1 MSGKDGLAGDEA
13 AFAEFAAQGDVE
25 VGDTNLA
32 SAEESNTDDAA
43 ATKNRQQRR
52 AERTGKANREAA
64 KTAAAAKA
72 DGAGDDDGDEGDAGD
87 ADENADDQGDE
98 NGDEDED
105 EQKPSESHL
114 KRLKR
119 ERAEAKKEARE
130 LKARLATLEGSGLVA
145 RLEALEK
152 GGLPNSGAAGK
163 SGDQGTPAP
172 DPTDTEKYP
181 LGHLDDRYIEDK
193 LEWLAEKKATER
205 ADAVLQRQQE
215 GERNTNAQAA
225 QQVLLDK
232 VDDLAERGSDL
243 HDDYQEIVVEAGM
256 RGDWDLSQ
264 TTFEACHEAEHGA
277 QILLD
282 LANDKKEATRVAK
295 LSHLAQLRYVE
306 EKNAEI
312 DKVTKPRRIP
322 RAGEP
327 PQNAARGANSRTQIN
342 PATDNLDDFEK
353 AWQQD
358 EKKSKR

>member
-1 MSGKDGLAGDEA
+1 MAKEVSAAEA
-13 AFAEFAAQGDVE
+13 AEFEAFANSGEVE
-25 VGDTNLA
+25 IG
-32 SAEESNTDDAA
+32 ESNVAAPAEGETDAA

-64 KTAAAAKA
+64 AKAAAPA
-72 DGAGDDDGDEGDAGD
+72 DDAGDGDEGDAGD
-87 ADENADDQGDE
+87 ADENDEQGD
-98 NGDEDED
+98 DEGDED

-130 LKARLATLEGSGLVA
+130 LKARLAALEGTGLAA

-172 DPTDTEKYP
+172 DPTDTDKYP

-215 GERNTNAQAA
+215 GERNQNAQAA

-243 HDDYQEIVVEAGM
+243 HDD
-256 RGDWDLSQ
+256 
-264 TTFEACHEAEHGA
+264 
-277 QILLD
+277 
-282 LANDKKEATRVAK
+282 
-295 LSHLAQLRYVE
+295 
-306 EKNAEI
+306 
-312 DKVTKPRRIP
+312 
-322 RAGEP
+322 
-327 PQNAARGANSRTQIN
+327 
-342 PATDNLDDFEK
+342 
-353 AWQQD
+353 
-358 EKKSKR
+358 